1 MSFLPSSPHLS
12 PPPASGKRRDG
23 PRWIVEDLIGDADPR
38 LAAVPDP
45 IPLAAIYEGS
55 GI

>member
-1 MSFLPSSPHLS
+1 VQHW
-12 PPPASGKRRDG
+12 RRDG
-23 PRWIVEDLIGDADPR
+23 PRWIVEDLIGDADLR
-38 LAAVPDP
+38 LTAVADP